1 MAWRKW
7 FATKCFKAYSLIV
20 KMLILPASGNGN
32 RNSKINNNDNK
43 DNDNDN
49 VGYNSLNS

>member
-7 FATKCFKAYSLIV
+7 FAMKGFKAYSLIV

-32 RNSKINNNDNK
+32 RNSKIKNNGNK

-49 VGYNSLNS
+49 VSYSLNS